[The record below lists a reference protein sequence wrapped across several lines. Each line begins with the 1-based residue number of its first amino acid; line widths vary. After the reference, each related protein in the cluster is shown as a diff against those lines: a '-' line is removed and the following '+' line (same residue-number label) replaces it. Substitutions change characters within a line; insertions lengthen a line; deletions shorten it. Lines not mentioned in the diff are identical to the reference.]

1 MKIPA
6 TSASTPAKIPMP
18 SPGERKDS
26 HGDQINREQKH
37 ADVFGNHAVSMS
49 KCADG

>member
-6 TSASTPAKIPMP
+6 TSASTPRDDADAEA
-18 SPGERKDS
+18 GEREDTYR
-26 HGDQINREQKH
+26 DQINREQKH
-37 ADVFGNHAVSMS
+37 ADIFGNHGVSMS